1 MQRFTPCAQQPR
13 GVTGPLAGSRAELEG
28 MFCPEAPRGPDGDS
42 DPTGGGGGSESLLRG
57 PVHTR
62 GGPRPFRGGLHTWG
76 FGFHPWGSKPV
87 GEVLWHRLEITV
99 WVLCFPLVKSF
110 GTD

>member
-42 DPTGGGGGSESLLRG
+42 DPTGGGGGPSPYSGVRSIHVEDLGLSG
-57 PVHTR
+57 GDCIHGGSGSTH
-62 GGPRPFRGGLHTWG
+62 GGPN
-76 FGFHPWGSKPV
+76 
-87 GEVLWHRLEITV
+87 
-99 WVLCFPLVKSF
+99 PLVKSF
-110 GTD
+110 GID

>member
-28 MFCPEAPRGPDGDS
+28 MFCPEAPRAPDGG
-42 DPTGGGGGSESLLRG
+42 PGPHMGGGG

-62 GGPRPFRGGLHTWG
+62 GGPRPSGGDCIHG
-76 FGFHPWGSKPV
+76 GSGSTHGGPD
-87 GEVLWHRLEITV
+87 
-99 WVLCFPLVKSF
+99 PLVKSF